1 MTPQR
6 QHAMPTYTARL
17 KRAFRGGDER
27 QRPGWWIGF
36 TYDEIAIKRLK
47 AAVPSEHR
55 AWDGESKLWWVA
67 DEFEAEILR
76 LFPEFDAYRSQGQL
90 L

>member
-1 MTPQR
+1 MTQR
-6 QHAMPTYTARL
+6 QHAIGTYTARL

-27 QRPGWWIGF
+27 GRPGWWIGF

-47 AAVPSEHR
+47 AAVPSTDR
-55 AWDGESKLWWVA
+55 AWDGAEKLWWVA
-67 DEFEAEILR
+67 EAYELQILG
-76 LFPEFDAYRSQGQL
+76 LFPEFDAYLSQGQL